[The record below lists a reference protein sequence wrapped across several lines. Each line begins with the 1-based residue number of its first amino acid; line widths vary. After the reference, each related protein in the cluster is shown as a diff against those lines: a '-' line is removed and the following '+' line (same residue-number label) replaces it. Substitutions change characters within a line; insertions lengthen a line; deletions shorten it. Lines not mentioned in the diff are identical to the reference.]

1 MKEKKEYRRILKLGN
16 KINGGGTIKLGHS
29 RRQTDLERARKMM
42 GSVLNMLSLR
52 YL

>member
-16 KINGGGTIKLGHS
+16 KINGGTIKLGHS
-29 RRQTDLERARKMM
+29 RRQTDLERARNMM
-42 GSVLNMLSLR
+42 GSVLNTVSLM